1 MIFIDTAVGVAA
13 LLTARQRR
21 LGSAYARS
29 ATRVLSWALLP
40 IPLLGT
46 LTSLYWIFA
55 VRKREQLPSSEH
67 AA

>member
-1 MIFIDTAVGVAA
+1 MIFIDATVGVAA
-13 LLTARQRR
+13 LSTARLRK

-29 ATRVLSWALLP
+29 ATKVLSWALLP

-46 LTSLYWIFA
+46 LTSVYWIFA
-55 VRKREQLPSSEH
+55 VRKREQLPASAH